1 MFCLEVSSSLCCLW
15 LKSDAGSTQSLR
27 RLDTSR
33 HSLGLAQETMTPV
46 AARIN
51 RAARADRGARRSMSE
66 DSALEFG
73 SLMAKIVIVVSLFSV
88 PALAQQTTST
98 SPTADPHAST
108 LPDAPSS
115 QDPQDGS
122 PLREE
127 TPAVPATS
135 SALQGPIGPVPPL
148 WTNTPLTF
156 KQ

>member
-1 MFCLEVSSSLCCLW
+1 MFCLEVASSLCCLW

-33 HSLGLAQETMTPV
+33 HSLGLAQETMTHV
-46 AARIN
+46 AARII
-51 RAARADRGARRSMSE
+51 RAASADLVARRSMSE

-98 SPTADPHAST
+98 PLSADPPAST

-122 PLREE
+122 PLWEE
-127 TPAVPATS
+127 TPTVPTS

-148 WTNTPLTF
+148 WT
-156 KQ
+156 